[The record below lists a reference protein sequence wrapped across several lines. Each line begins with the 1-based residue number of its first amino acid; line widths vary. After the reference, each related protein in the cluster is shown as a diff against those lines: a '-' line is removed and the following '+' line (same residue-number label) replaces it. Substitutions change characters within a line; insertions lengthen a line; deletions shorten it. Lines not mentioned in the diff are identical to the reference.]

1 MRASVHFERL
11 GVWRMDCPSIDR
23 ESQRSESDP
32 ESFGKPMEVVMVIIA
47 IFGGLFLGGA
57 VLAML
62 KRVGEPAESRVK
74 RLHIV

>member
-1 MRASVHFERL
+1 MPR
-11 GVWRMDCPSIDR
+11 GV
-23 ESQRSESDP
+23 SENT
-32 ESFGKPMEVVMVIIA
+32 MEVVMVIIA